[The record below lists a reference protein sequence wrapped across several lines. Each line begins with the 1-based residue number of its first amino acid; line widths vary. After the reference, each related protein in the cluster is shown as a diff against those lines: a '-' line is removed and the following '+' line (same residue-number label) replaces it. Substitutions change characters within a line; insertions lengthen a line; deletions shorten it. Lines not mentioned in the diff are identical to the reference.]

1 MEGQS
6 KKDIGD
12 RPLAESSKTTQEEP
26 PKIPNEESQK
36 EPQETLKEESYEV
49 QDEAQHEEPQGE
61 PREPSE
67 DEPQEPSYQESP
79 EKPSDT
85 QFANAPPDYQPQ
97 YLGYPPTTPSPQTLR
112 LTKLGY
118 QKVTGGFGRYLTTDK
133 LSILIVFGIFLMFL
147 GGMIMTVVMASG
159 PPYEWDDEYD
169 REDDGYIDGNKVD
182 DYYKDLRDYKS
193 TRNIGIIIGGILLEF
208 GVLSLVFALLG
219 GGILNKELDNY
230 TRLGMLIAAGIIVAL
245 ELLFLSTIMTLA
257 MSNQLNP

>member
-6 KKDIGD
+6 DKDIED
-12 RPLAESSKTTQEEP
+12 RPPTESSKTTQEEQVKT
-26 PKIPNEESQK
+26 PKEGSQK
-36 EPQETLKEESYEV
+36 EPKETLKEESYEEEN
-49 QDEAQHEEPQGE
+49 EAQHEEPQEE
-61 PREPSE
+61 PQASSQK
-67 DEPQEPSYQESP
+67 EPQEPLQQEPP
-79 EKPSDT
+79 ETLSDT
-85 QFANAPPDYQPQ
+85 HFANAPPDYQPQ
-97 YLGYPPTTPSPQTLR
+97 YLGYPTTTPSPQTLR

-133 LSILIVFGIFLMFL
+133 LPILIVFGIFLMFL
-147 GGMIMTVVMASG
+147 GAMIMTVVMASG

-169 REDDGYIDGNKVD
+169 RDDDGYIDGNKVD

-219 GGILNKELDNY
+219 GGILNKELDSY

-257 MSNQLNP
+257 MSNQLSP